1 MKIIVFAHGK
11 IKNGPEHELIS
22 DYVNRFNKQF
32 KNDFL
37 TSLEISEST
46 EVERQF
52 YQKVSK
58 MLDVKKST
66 VLLDRNGEHLD
77 SEGFV
82 NFLTSSSEKGIN
94 QISISTGIECQGIF
108 EDSYINSFEVKYTP
122 NPILNYLDLFIGG
135 EDELVEI
142 GVYSTNGQ
150 LIDFKKIRLTIFNRS
165 YRLQTENYK
174 QGVYIIKVTGAN
186 LDQSIQVIKK

>member
-1 MKIIVFAHGK
+1 METF
-11 IKNGPEHELIS
+11 S
-22 DYVNRFNKQF
+22 
-32 KNDFL
+32 
-37 TSLEISEST
+37 TSSWSLDKLSGGVYNICITVEGVSYQEFERCFEITISEPRPL
-46 EVERQF
+46 V
-52 YQKVSK
+52 VSGIFS
-58 MLDVKKST
+58 KSSQSVSYNLSGGESYNIT
-66 VLLDRNGEHLD
+66 HNGKTTQ
-77 SEGFV
+77 
-82 NFLTSSSEKGIN
+82 TSSSKYTVSLEKGIN

-108 EDSYINSFEVKYTP
+108 EDSYINSFEVKYAP

-174 QGVYIIKVTGAN
+174 QGVYIIKVTGDN
-186 LDQSIQVIKK
+186 LD